1 MNVNKVKITISG
13 KEYSIQTSEEP
24 SYVQELARQLDQKI
38 TDMMNSSDTIS
49 LTTAAILVGL
59 GLADDAL
66 KTNSDIDNIRTQITT
81 YVEEA
86 AAARLEVDQLNK
98 QLREKDREID
108 KLKTD
113 LELASLKGRLDNSHG
128 GK

>member
-1 MNVNKVKITISG
+1 MNVNKVKINVCG

-113 LELASLKGRLDNSHG
+113 LELASLKGRLDNSHA